1 MVRRFIKLQNFI
13 FRGTLLALFIHSQGH
28 LLADPTPQFPE
39 IGLEQA
45 NERITGSFKPAR
57 LHDKVRVRGV
67 ATGRA
72 LVFPAS
78 HLLPIQNEAGRGL
91 FLEDSGDLIDGV
103 QPGDRLEVSGSIS
116 ERDGIPVLSVLS
128 IAKIGTLL
136 VPAPRSVPL
145 TEVNGFTWLGSLVM
159 TEGKVRSTGS
169 VSAGSFVDIE
179 DKGQVVRVYLP
190 AAGPSGNSW
199 KLSPGDKVRVIGY
212 ASQYCPD
219 PHHNRF
225 FQIIVDDASRLIP
238 MERLWVV
245 DPTALFGLLG
255 LLAAVLAIW
264 CMLERHWTRHRRTI
278 RALNGLGE
286 ELLLAKSH
294 AEALKRLQAGLPRI
308 LKGSS
313 FRIFFFNKSSQTLD
327 CWAGQLTLEESSG
340 STELTVGRESPL
352 AGAVFAFR
360 NKTLLTIPDTRHS
373 PLLSQEAAA
382 QLPTSIIYIPMVCAG
397 EPLGVLEISYAKR
410 NYNYKL
416 SRDIQVS
423 SQHLG
428 NQAAIALQLLHQREV
443 KDQLV
448 HSEKLSATG
457 QLMAGIADEITAPLQ
472 SISQLSSSLLRHR
485 LDSLTER
492 TVRAMGTHAG
502 RATDIVARLTSLSST
517 ASETLGEVDLA
528 SMIRI
533 LLAQRDLNTKSRG
546 IRVDTN
552 LADQSVM
559 VTGNRKQL
567 EQVFLSLLVHA
578 ERQQNETL
586 PAGILVGLSTASRS
600 VLVRIE
606 YSASDAELVE
616 SKEDS
621 GLEPLDAQ
629 EEVTFNLDFC
639 RGILNAHDGNIHL
652 VRNNAAVSTFE
663 VELPL
668 AETSRRKAEQTEEK
682 QKWTVLVIEP
692 DGAIQRKILATVST
706 HGHRVIPVVSAEEA
720 SDLMDRLR
728 FDLVFCS
735 VRLPGRTW
743 RDFYESI
750 RHRPITFILVTE
762 GIDEGLSRVFEGS
775 KGFLLRKPLADQD
788 LEQLLR
794 KIRSAAG
801 PIGNG
806 DRDTPQPVTIT

>member
-1 MVRRFIKLQNFI
+1 MVRRSIKLQNVGLG
-13 FRGTLLALFIHSQGH
+13 GTLLALFIHCQWS
-28 LLADPTPQFPE
+28 LLADQNPQFPE

-57 LHDKVRVRGV
+57 LHEKIRVQGV

-72 LVFPAS
+72 LVFPGS
-78 HLLPIQNEAGRGL
+78 HLLPIQNEAGSGL
-91 FLEDSGDLIDGV
+91 FLEDSGALIDGV

-116 ERDGIPVLSVLS
+116 ERGGIPVLSVIS

-136 VPAPRSVPL
+136 VPAPRSIPL
-145 TEVNGFTWLGSLVM
+145 TEVNGFQWLGSLIM
-159 TEGKVRSTGS
+159 SEGKVRSTGS
-169 VSAGSFVDIE
+169 GSGGSFVDLE
-179 DKGQVVRVYLP
+179 DKGQVVRVYQP
-190 AAGPSGNSW
+190 SAGPSGNSW
-199 KLSPGDKVRVIGY
+199 KLSQGDKVRVIGY
-212 ASQYCPD
+212 ASQYCPV
-219 PHHNRF
+219 PPHNRF
-225 FQIIVDDASRLIP
+225 FQIVVDDASRVIL
-238 MERLWVV
+238 MERVWAVE
-245 DPTALFGLLG
+245 PTAMLGLLG
-255 LLAAVLAIW
+255 LLAAALAIW
-264 CMLERHWTRHRRTI
+264 WMLERHWTRHRRTI

-286 ELLLAKSH
+286 ELLWAKSH
-294 AEALKRLQAGLPRI
+294 GETAKKLREGLPKI

-313 FRIFFFNKSSQTLD
+313 LRIFLFNRSSQTLD
-327 CWAGQLTLEESSG
+327 YWASQLTFEESLG

-382 QLPTSIIYIPMVCAG
+382 QLPASLVYVPMICAG
-397 EPLGVLEISYAKR
+397 EPVGVLEISFAKR
-410 NYNYKL
+410 NYKL
-416 SRDIQVS
+416 SRDVQAS

-428 NQAAIALQLLHQREV
+428 NQAAIALQLLHQRDAKE
-443 KDQLV
+443 QLV

-457 QLMAGIADEITAPLQ
+457 QLMAGIADEITSPLQ

-502 RATDIVARLTSLSST
+502 RATDIVLRLTSISIT

-528 SMIRI
+528 ALIRS
-533 LLAQRDLNTKSRG
+533 LLAQRDLNTKSKG
-546 IRVDTN
+546 IRFDTN

-559 VTGNRKQL
+559 VTGNRRQL
-567 EQVFLSLLVHA
+567 EQVFLSLLIHA
-578 ERQQNETL
+578 ERQQNTTL
-586 PAGILVGLSTASRS
+586 PLGILIGLSTASKS

-606 YSASDAELVE
+606 YSTSDSELAE
-616 SKEDS
+616 SKQDS
-621 GLEPLDAQ
+621 SLEPLETQD
-629 EEVTFNLDFC
+629 EVTFNLDFC

-668 AETSRRKAEQTEEK
+668 AETSQRTAGQIEVK

-692 DGAIQRKILATVST
+692 DGAVQRKILATVST

-750 RHRPITFILVTE
+750 RHRPIAFILVTE

-788 LEQLLR
+788 LEKLLR
-794 KIRSAAG
+794 TIQSAAT

-806 DRDTPQPVTIT
+806 DQDARQPVSIS